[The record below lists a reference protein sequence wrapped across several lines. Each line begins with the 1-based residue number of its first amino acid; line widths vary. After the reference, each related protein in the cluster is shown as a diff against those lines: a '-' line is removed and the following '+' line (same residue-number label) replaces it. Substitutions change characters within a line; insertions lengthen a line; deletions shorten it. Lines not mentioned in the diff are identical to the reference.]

1 MIELNVEKQLSG
13 GISGEMNLR
22 IKAEIRRGD
31 FVAIYGKSG
40 AGKTSFLKILAG
52 LMRPEKGRIAVN
64 NSTWFDSKKSVNL
77 SPQQRNI
84 GFVFQDYAL
93 FPHLSVRGNLRFALR
108 KNQDDKVVEDL
119 LELMELES
127 IQNQKPDQLSGG
139 QQQRVALARAL
150 VQKPSILLLDEPLSA
165 LDIEMRHKLQHYL
178 LRVHQRYNLTTILVS
193 HDVQEISKM
202 ADFVLEI
209 EEGKIIKK
217 GTPQEIFYMLGTLS
231 FEGIIIKV
239 ERQLEFTQ
247 LQIKIRTEIINWEV
261 EKDSDWKIG
270 DRIELSA
277 QTINHTIKKIQ

>member
-1 MIELNVEKQLSG
+1 MEKQLSG

-31 FVAIYGKSG
+31 FIAIYGKSG

-52 LMRPEKGRIAVN
+52 LMRPEKGRIAVK

-209 EEGKIIKK
+209 KEGKIIKK

-277 QTINHTIKKIQ
+277 QTINHTIK

>member
-1 MIELNVEKQLSG
+1 MIKLNVEKQLSG

-209 EEGKIIKK
+209 KEGKIIKK